1 LPRGFDKV
9 VHIVLSKLA
18 QEVLPAYEPD
28 NGPLTQEQLAALRRD
43 AKERLATEEI
53 LSSQSLFE

>member
-1 LPRGFDKV
+1 M
-9 VHIVLSKLA
+9 LSKLA
-18 QEVLPAYEPD
+18 QELLPAYEPD
-28 NGPLTQEQLAALRRD
+28 DGPLTQEQLAALRRD